1 MKPRSLSLLIPSSV
15 TIDASDL
22 RSKTLKIGQIARA
35 ASVFR
40 VDRIVIYCDPDLDDS
55 GMIEQILV
63 YAETPQYLRK
73 HLVPISDDLRYAGT
87 IPPLRTPHHPASA
100 KKAEVGDTRV
110 GAVVRSSD
118 AGSWVDVG
126 YEQLAFLGASLKRG
140 ERVNVRITSTKPVKA
155 ALVSRDEITEYWGYS
170 VTRSESLEEAL
181 ASPSPAGRGGS
192 GRSGGSLRIATSRNG
207 APIDT
212 DLLTEIKSE
221 CEARDVMI
229 AMGAPHKGIFEIM
242 SEENDQRTEFDYVL
256 NFIPNQG
263 TGTVR
268 VEEAVTSTLAISNLF
283 FTDPVPSE

>member
-40 VDRIVIYCDPDLDDS
+40 VDRIVIYRDPDLDDS
-55 GMIEQILV
+55 ELIERILV

-73 HLVPISDDLRYAGT
+73 HLVPLSDDLKYAGA
-87 IPPLRTPHHPASA
+87 IPPLRTPHHPAST
-100 KKAEVGDTRV
+100 KKREIAVGDARV

-118 AGSWVDVG
+118 SGSWVDVG
-126 YEQLAFLGASLKRG
+126 YEQLAFLGTSLKRG
-140 ERVNVRITSTKPVKA
+140 ERVNVRITSKKPVKA
-155 ALVSRDEITEYWGYS
+155 ILVSRDEITEYWGYS
-170 VTRSESLEEAL
+170 VTGSESLSEAL
-181 ASPSPAGRGGS
+181 APPASDMGEVHDE
-192 GRSGGSLRIATSRNG
+192 LRIATSRNG

-212 DLLTEIKSE
+212 DLLTEIKAK
-221 CEARDVMI
+221 CKTKDVTI
-229 AMGAPHKGIFEIM
+229 AMGAPHKGLFEII
-242 SEENDQRTEFDYVL
+242 EAENARIAEFDYVL

-268 VEEAVTSTLAISNLF
+268 VEEAVTSTLAILNVCF
-283 FTDPVPSE
+283 IEPH

>member
-40 VDRIVIYCDPDLDDS
+40 VDRIVIYRDPDLDDS
-55 GMIEQILV
+55 GMIERILV

-140 ERVNVRITSTKPVKA
+140 ERVNVRITSEKPVKA
-155 ALVSRDEITEYWGYS
+155 ALVSRDEIAEYWGYS
-170 VTRSESLEEAL
+170 VTRSKSLEESL
-181 ASPSPAGRGGS
+181 VHPASKVGEVSEVSEVGREE
-192 GRSGGSLRIATSRNG
+192 LRIATSRNG
-207 APIDT
+207 RPIDT
-212 DLLTEIKSE
+212 DLLTEIKSK

-242 SEENDQRTEFDYVL
+242 NEENDQRTEFDYVL
-256 NFIPNQG
+256 NFIPDQG

-268 VEEAVTSTLAISNLF
+268 VEEAVTSTLAILNVC
-283 FTDPVPSE
+283 FTEPH

>member
-40 VDRIVIYCDPDLDDS
+40 VDRIVVYRDPDLDDS
-55 GMIEQILV
+55 KMIERILM

-73 HLVPISDDLRYAGT
+73 HLVPLSDDLKYAGA

-100 KKAEVGDTRV
+100 KKAKVGDTRV
-110 GAVVRSSD
+110 GVVVRSSD
-118 AGSWVDVG
+118 AGSWVDAG
-126 YEQLAFLGASLKRG
+126 YEQLAFLGAPSERG
-140 ERVNVRITSTKPVKA
+140 ERVNVRITSEKPVKA

-181 ASPSPAGRGGS
+181 ASPSPVGRGGS
-192 GRSGGSLRIATSRNG
+192 GRPGGSLRIATSRNG
-207 APIDT
+207 RPIDT
-212 DLLTEIKSE
+212 DLLTEIKSK
-221 CEARDVMI
+221 CEDMDVMI
-229 AMGAPHKGIFEIM
+229 AMGAPHKGMFEIM
-242 SEENDQRTEFDYVL
+242 NEENTQIAEFDYVL
-256 NFIPNQG
+256 DFIPDQG

-268 VEEAVTSTLAISNLF
+268 VEEAVTSTLAILNVC
-283 FTDPVPSE
+283 FTEPH